1 MYQYNSIHLVAK
13 DEKVTAR
20 NDLIGMSN
28 HTNIQVRGSLVNN
41 KNIVNLKLQNSNKL
55 SYSSNC

>member
-13 DEKVTAR
+13 DETVTAH

-28 HTNIQVRGSLVNN
+28 QTNIQVRDSLVNN
-41 KNIVNLKLQNSNKL
+41 CKPKTTK
-55 SYSSNC
+55 